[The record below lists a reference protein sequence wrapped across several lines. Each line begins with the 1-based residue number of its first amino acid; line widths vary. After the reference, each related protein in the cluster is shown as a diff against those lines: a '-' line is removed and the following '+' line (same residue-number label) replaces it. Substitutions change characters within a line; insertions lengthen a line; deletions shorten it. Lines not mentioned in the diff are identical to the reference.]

1 MACCIAGA
9 ISAEL
14 TRIWFLLSERMA
26 SGRPRASSSTDCL
39 AFLNFCLFSSCGRS
53 EATAIIIPKTV
64 ETKAS
69 IPSGTRIRASRTRFR
84 RGFRRGPPLDG
95 ELPSGR

>member
-9 ISAEL
+9 MSAAP

-26 SGRPRASSSTDCL
+26 SDRPRSSSRTDCL

-53 EATAIIIPKTV
+53 DATAIIIPKTV

-69 IPSGTRIRASRTRFR
+69 IPSGTRMRASRTRFR
-84 RGFRRGPPLDG
+84 RGRRRGPPLLG